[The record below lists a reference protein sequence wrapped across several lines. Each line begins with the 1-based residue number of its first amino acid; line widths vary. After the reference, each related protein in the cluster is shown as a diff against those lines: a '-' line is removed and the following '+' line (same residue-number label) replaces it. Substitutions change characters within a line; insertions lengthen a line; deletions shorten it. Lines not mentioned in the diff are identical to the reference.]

1 MSKRSY
7 MKKWRN
13 LTDEEAD
20 EELRQIAIE
29 RQLLESSYF
38 NPGGEPPNNPEQAQ
52 NNQEQNQEE
61 EQNPE
66 QEDPQEEELTE

>member
-1 MSKRSY
+1 MSKRYY

-20 EELRQIAIE
+20 EELRQIALE

-38 NPGGEPPNNPEQAQ
+38 NPGGEPPNNPEQGQ
-52 NNQEQNQEE
+52 NDQEQT
-61 EQNPE
+61 PE
-66 QEDPQEEELTE
+66 QEEPQEEELTE